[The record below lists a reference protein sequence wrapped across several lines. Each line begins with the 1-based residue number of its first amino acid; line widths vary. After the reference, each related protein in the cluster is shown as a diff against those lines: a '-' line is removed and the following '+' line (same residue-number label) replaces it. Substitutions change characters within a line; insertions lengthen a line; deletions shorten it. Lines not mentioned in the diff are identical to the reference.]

1 VIGPWPAE
9 GSPIKTRRRFD
20 QGEALPPDRVGER
33 NLEIGQFGKP
43 PKDGYLNPVLTPP
56 LFFGHRL
63 RASTQTAD
71 PRREGARGT
80 SCSAMGHNLH
90 LPSRAETTR
99 ALKEPPVLRMGYL
112 GIGRN

>member
-1 VIGPWPAE
+1 MIGPWPAE
-9 GSPIKTRRRFD
+9 RSPIKTRRRFD
-20 QGEALPPDRVGER
+20 QGEALPPDQVGER

-43 PKDGYLNPVLTPP
+43 PKDGYPNPVLTPP

-63 RASTQTAD
+63 RARTQTAD

-80 SCSAMGHNLH
+80 LRSAMGRNLH

>member
-1 VIGPWPAE
+1 MGTLIL
-9 GSPIKTRRRFD
+9 F
-20 QGEALPPDRVGER
+20 
-33 NLEIGQFGKP
+33 
-43 PKDGYLNPVLTPP
+43 LTPS

-63 RASTQTAD
+63 RARTETAD